1 MPSFEIN
8 PNAKKGSERDK
19 KLQNRA
25 DAGGVE
31 GRTAAKMLQKKGK
44 GPSLPGRTQDMKKV
58 SEEEVVPGI
67 KLVDII
73 LGEEKCGKGMYYCYT
88 DKKCKKMPEGLKMT
102 ARFGGGGHEPQEVGI
117 DKPVEGGEGGNGG
130 NGGGP
135 SESVS
140 IEDAFGN
147 KFMEVVDLIKPED
160 ITEKCWKGYKKKGM
174 KTMFGKRYPNC
185 VKANEENE
193 TVDEGIR
200 GDDSPTNA
208 QITKQG
214 AERQNAVAKL
224 MQNKDMQ
231 KRMDDAIAKKIKRE
245 KEEQAKRM
253 RGEEVNVD
261 EGALKDRARRAVQ
274 NQRDGYHGDDD
285 ALTKEMDKTKK
296 SVAKLKNS
304 NVVTRYSADA
314 AAKKLEKSIKK
325 EEVNVDEAVR
335 LQAEYGNLL
344 AVVVIWRGKSLMIK
358 MFFPQASMPKRE
370 DVQREVEKVY
380 PGCKVTQFR
389 RTELQSE
396 YSPHN
401 DPILRVQKEE
411 AECAGTPKDKDCPVH
426 GQKCCPNLSEE
437 EVDEAAGE
445 KDACYHKVK
454 ARYSVW
460 PSAYASGA
468 LVKCRK
474 KGAKN
479 WGNKTK
485 KEEFEY
491 ELNEGWVANT
501 AAKAFV
507 EEGLNEE
514 GVAILI
520 EEMGLESFVEF
531 VYDLGESTMLSEARA
546 GGVRVEPVT
555 KGGKAVG
562 SLKGGPKAAA
572 IKRLR
577 KEKQARRD
585 AESGSSKPSGMKAA
599 LKSQSDRAKAV
610 KSAKSQQPKKRGLL
624 DKVAKTVLDGMDRH
638 NKAMK
643 KAKGDI
649 ETTKKV
655 AKKAGKAA
663 KSFGSGFVSGVK
675 TAGKA
680 AKAGYKMATEE
691 EDRLGKSDLDEATP
705 RPKATQRGKISKAEA
720 QKRQA
725 RADRRAAAQ
734 ERRDDKAKAG
744 IDALIGSDADR
755 KAAAAARANP
765 EGQRQKALKRTI
777 ADRMAKGAK
786 DNKLGEKLNLKKA
799 DMGEVIDDFYDSD
812 APQFKGK
819 SKEKRRQMAI
829 AAKLQADEERACWK
843 SHKKVG
849 MKMKGGK
856 LVNDCRPK
864 NEAIDLKK
872 KSSERKLNTN
882 PGEKPESA
890 KEYRKNSEPL
900 RKHREK
906 FGDLSKVDE
915 AAPKYDKEGNDKFD
929 RYKRMVRHKQDKYGP
944 STLKQRLKHG
954 GVDYNIDNERKAKNE
969 DWQSVNRKDK
979 TDGLSQKAVNA
990 YRRENPG
997 SKLKTAVTKKPSELK
1012 KGSKDAKRRSSFCSR
1027 MKGMKKR
1034 LTSAKTARDPDS
1046 RINKALRRW
1055 NCN

>member
-8 PNAKKGSERDK
+8 PDAKKGSERDN

-117 DKPVEGGEGGNGG
+117 DKPVEGGEGDNGG

-193 TVDEGIR
+193 TV
-200 GDDSPTNA
+200 
-208 QITKQG
+208 
-214 AERQNAVAKL
+214 
-224 MQNKDMQ
+224 
-231 KRMDDAIAKKIKRE
+231 
-245 KEEQAKRM
+245 EESS
-253 RGEEVNVD
+253 
-261 EGALKDRARRAVQ
+261 LKDRARRAVQ

-344 AVVVIWRGKSLMIK
+344 AVVVMWRGRSLMIK

-370 DVQREVEKVY
+370 DVQREIEKVY
-380 PGCKVTQFR
+380 PGGKVTHFH
-389 RTELQSE
+389 RTDLPSE

-401 DPILRVQKEE
+401 APIVRVQKEE
-411 AECAGTPKDKDCPVH
+411 AECAGTPKGKDCAVH

-531 VYDLGESTMLSEARA
+531 VYDLGEDTMLSEARA

-843 SHKKVG
+843 THKKVG

-864 NEAIDLKK
+864 NEAVDLKK

-906 FGDLSKVDE
+906 FGDL
-915 AAPKYDKEGNDKFD
+915 
-929 RYKRMVRHKQDKYGP
+929 
-944 STLKQRLKHG
+944 
-954 GVDYNIDNERKAKNE
+954 AKE

-990 YRRENPG
+990 YRKENPG

>member
-460 PSAYASGA
+460 A
-468 LVKCRK
+468 KCICF
-474 KGAKN
+474 
-479 WGNKTK
+479 WC
-485 KEEFEY
+485 
-491 ELNEGWVANT
+491 
-501 AAKAFV
+501 
-507 EEGLNEE
+507 
-514 GVAILI
+514 
-520 EEMGLESFVEF
+520 
-531 VYDLGESTMLSEARA
+531 
-546 GGVRVEPVT
+546 
-555 KGGKAVG
+555 
-562 SLKGGPKAAA
+562 
-572 IKRLR
+572 
-577 KEKQARRD
+577 
-585 AESGSSKPSGMKAA
+585 
-599 LKSQSDRAKAV
+599 
-610 KSAKSQQPKKRGLL
+610 
-624 DKVAKTVLDGMDRH
+624 
-638 NKAMK
+638 
-643 KAKGDI
+643 
-649 ETTKKV
+649 
-655 AKKAGKAA
+655 
-663 KSFGSGFVSGVK
+663 
-675 TAGKA
+675 
-680 AKAGYKMATEE
+680 
-691 EDRLGKSDLDEATP
+691 
-705 RPKATQRGKISKAEA
+705 IS
-720 QKRQA
+720 
-725 RADRRAAAQ
+725 
-734 ERRDDKAKAG
+734 
-744 IDALIGSDADR
+744 
-755 KAAAAARANP
+755 
-765 EGQRQKALKRTI
+765 
-777 ADRMAKGAK
+777 
-786 DNKLGEKLNLKKA
+786 
-799 DMGEVIDDFYDSD
+799 
-812 APQFKGK
+812 
-819 SKEKRRQMAI
+819 
-829 AAKLQADEERACWK
+829 
-843 SHKKVG
+843 
-849 MKMKGGK
+849 
-856 LVNDCRPK
+856 
-864 NEAIDLKK
+864 
-872 KSSERKLNTN
+872 
-882 PGEKPESA
+882 
-890 KEYRKNSEPL
+890 
-900 RKHREK
+900 
-906 FGDLSKVDE
+906 
-915 AAPKYDKEGNDKFD
+915 
-929 RYKRMVRHKQDKYGP
+929 
-944 STLKQRLKHG
+944 
-954 GVDYNIDNERKAKNE
+954 
-969 DWQSVNRKDK
+969 
-979 TDGLSQKAVNA
+979 
-990 YRRENPG
+990 
-997 SKLKTAVTKKPSELK
+997 
-1012 KGSKDAKRRSSFCSR
+1012 
-1027 MKGMKKR
+1027 
-1034 LTSAKTARDPDS
+1034 
-1046 RINKALRRW
+1046 
-1055 NCN
+1055 

>member
-1 MPSFEIN
+1 
-8 PNAKKGSERDK
+8 
-19 KLQNRA
+19 
-25 DAGGVE
+25 
-31 GRTAAKMLQKKGK
+31 
-44 GPSLPGRTQDMKKV
+44 
-58 SEEEVVPGI
+58 
-67 KLVDII
+67 
-73 LGEEKCGKGMYYCYT
+73 
-88 DKKCKKMPEGLKMT
+88 
-102 ARFGGGGHEPQEVGI
+102 
-117 DKPVEGGEGGNGG
+117 
-130 NGGGP
+130 
-135 SESVS
+135 
-140 IEDAFGN
+140 
-147 KFMEVVDLIKPED
+147 
-160 ITEKCWKGYKKKGM
+160 
-174 KTMFGKRYPNC
+174 MFGKRYPNC

-193 TVDEGIR
+193 TVDEGNQPQA
-200 GDDSPTNA
+200 GDNERKMA
-208 QITKQG
+208 KMG

-224 MQNKDMQ
+224 MQNKEMQ
-231 KRMDDAIAKKIKRE
+231 KRFDAAIDKKIKKE

-253 RGEEVNVD
+253 RGEEVEVD
-261 EGALKDRARRAVQ
+261 EKYQGMYQSPAPTHNRLKSSDEKARMSPGRRAM
-274 NQRDGYHGDDD
+274 
-285 ALTKEMDKTKK
+285 AK
-296 SVAKLKNS
+296 S
-304 NVVTRYSADA
+304 DE
-314 AAKKLEKSIKK
+314 LEKSQPGSKRAKAQKKASMQMARNFKSARDTK

-344 AVVVIWRGKSLMIK
+344 AVVVMWRGRSLMIK

-370 DVQREVEKVY
+370 DVQREIEKVY
-380 PGCKVTQFR
+380 PGGKVTHFH
-389 RTELQSE
+389 RTDLPSE

-401 DPILRVQKEE
+401 APIVRVQKEE
-411 AECAGTPKDKDCPVH
+411 AECAGTPKGKDCPVH

-454 ARYSVW
+454 SRYSVW

-531 VYDLGESTMLSEARA
+531 VYDLGEDTMLSEARA

-691 EDRLGKSDLDEATP
+691 EDRLGK
-705 RPKATQRGKISKAEA
+705 
-720 QKRQA
+720 
-725 RADRRAAAQ
+725 
-734 ERRDDKAKAG
+734 
-744 IDALIGSDADR
+744 
-755 KAAAAARANP
+755 
-765 EGQRQKALKRTI
+765 
-777 ADRMAKGAK
+777 
-786 DNKLGEKLNLKKA
+786 
-799 DMGEVIDDFYDSD
+799 
-812 APQFKGK
+812 
-819 SKEKRRQMAI
+819 
-829 AAKLQADEERACWK
+829 
-843 SHKKVG
+843 
-849 MKMKGGK
+849 
-856 LVNDCRPK
+856 
-864 NEAIDLKK
+864 
-872 KSSERKLNTN
+872 
-882 PGEKPESA
+882 
-890 KEYRKNSEPL
+890 
-900 RKHREK
+900 
-906 FGDLSKVDE
+906 
-915 AAPKYDKEGNDKFD
+915 
-929 RYKRMVRHKQDKYGP
+929 
-944 STLKQRLKHG
+944 
-954 GVDYNIDNERKAKNE
+954 
-969 DWQSVNRKDK
+969 
-979 TDGLSQKAVNA
+979 
-990 YRRENPG
+990 
-997 SKLKTAVTKKPSELK
+997 
-1012 KGSKDAKRRSSFCSR
+1012 
-1027 MKGMKKR
+1027 
-1034 LTSAKTARDPDS
+1034 
-1046 RINKALRRW
+1046 
-1055 NCN
+1055 

>member
-130 NGGGP
+130 NGGTN
-135 SESVS
+135 EAIA

-160 ITEKCWKGYKKKGM
+160 IVEKCWKGYKKKGM

-185 VKANEENE
+185 VKANEENKLTDDALE
-193 TVDEGIR
+193 KAAAATLKRHKEQGYKVHSTDSMKDVQDRIKKRSQKEEVQVDEG
-200 GDDSPTNA
+200 S
-208 QITKQG
+208 
-214 AERQNAVAKL
+214 
-224 MQNKDMQ
+224 
-231 KRMDDAIAKKIKRE
+231 
-245 KEEQAKRM
+245 
-253 RGEEVNVD
+253 
-261 EGALKDRARRAVQ
+261 LKDRARRAVQ

-325 EEVNVDEAVR
+325 EEVNVDEGVR
-335 LQAEYGNLL
+335 LPAEYGNLL

-358 MFFPQASMPKRE
+358 MFFPQAKMPTRAE
-370 DVQREVEKVY
+370 IQTEIEKVY
-380 PGCKVTQFR
+380 PGGKVTSFT
-389 RTELQSE
+389 RTDLPSS
-396 YSPHN
+396 YAPTNSP
-401 DPILRVQKEE
+401 LLKVQKEE
-411 AECAGTPKDKDCPVH
+411 AECAGTPKGEDCAVH

-485 KEEFEY
+485 KEEVLADIAAEY
-491 ELNEGWVANT
+491 LFNEGI
-501 AAKAFV
+501 
-507 EEGLNEE
+507 NED
-514 GVAILI
+514 GVDIFI
-520 EEMGLESFVEF
+520 EELGLDQFVSFVE
-531 VYDLGESTMLSEARA
+531 GLSADTYLTEARA
-546 GGVRVEPVT
+546 AKKAR
-555 KGGKAVG
+555 KGAKSYDQVKAEIDAKEAAKKKP
-562 SLKGGPKAAA
+562 SAEKTKAAA
-572 IKRLR
+572 
-577 KEKQARRD
+577 ET
-585 AESGSSKPSGMKAA
+585 
-599 LKSQSDRAKAV
+599 AK
-610 KSAKSQQPKKRGLL
+610 KQQPKKKSAL
-624 DKVAKTVLDGMDRH
+624 DGVARAVLKGMDRH
-638 NKAMK
+638 KKAMAR
-643 KAKGDI
+643 AKSDI
-649 ETTKKV
+649 ETTKKIASKV
-655 AKKAGKAA
+655 GKGARE
-663 KSFGSGFVSGVK
+663 FGKGFSSGVK

-734 ERRDDKAKAG
+734 ERRDDRAKAG
-744 IDALIGSDADR
+744 IDALIGSDEDR

-765 EGQRQKALKRTI
+765 QGQRQKALKRTI

-843 SHKKVG
+843 THKKVG

-856 LVNDCRPK
+856 LVNDCRPKNEEVEVDENRFASHGGKDSDAGSAYAKPSKGGNKKGVYTLKGKDGKPLFDK

-906 FGDLSKVDE
+906 FGDL
-915 AAPKYDKEGNDKFD
+915 
-929 RYKRMVRHKQDKYGP
+929 
-944 STLKQRLKHG
+944 
-954 GVDYNIDNERKAKNE
+954 AKE

>member
-8 PNAKKGSERDK
+8 PKAKKGSERNK

-88 DKKCKKMPEGLKMT
+88 DKKCKKMPEGLKMA
-102 ARFGGGGHEPQEVGI
+102 ARFGGGGHDPQEVGI

-130 NGGGP
+130 NGGGT

-160 ITEKCWKGYKKKGM
+160 IVEKCWTGYTQKGMKKKGKKM
-174 KTMFGKRYPNC
+174 VPNC
-185 VKANEENE
+185 VPA
-193 TVDEGIR
+193 
-200 GDDSPTNA
+200 
-208 QITKQG
+208 
-214 AERQNAVAKL
+214 
-224 MQNKDMQ
+224 
-231 KRMDDAIAKKIKRE
+231 
-245 KEEQAKRM
+245 
-253 RGEEVNVD
+253 EEV
-261 EGALKDRARRAVQ
+261 Q
-274 NQRDGYHGDDD
+274 
-285 ALTKEMDKTKK
+285 
-296 SVAKLKNS
+296 
-304 NVVTRYSADA
+304 
-314 AAKKLEKSIKK
+314 
-325 EEVNVDEAVR
+325 VDEAVR
-335 LQAEYGNLL
+335 LPAEYGNLL
-344 AVVVIWRGKSLMIK
+344 AVVVMWRGKSLMMK

-370 DVQREVEKVY
+370 DVQREIEKVY
-380 PGCKVTQFR
+380 PGGKVTHFH
-389 RTELQSE
+389 RTELPSE

-401 DPILRVQKEE
+401 SPIVRVQKEE
-411 AECAGTPKDKDCPVH
+411 ACPKCAGKCGKGCGCDCHKV
-426 GQKCCPNLSEE
+426 N
-437 EVDEAAGE
+437 EAEGE

-599 LKSQSDRAKAV
+599 LRSQSDRAKAV

-649 ETTKKV
+649 ETTKKA
-655 AKKAGKAA
+655 AKKAGKVA
-663 KSFGSGFVSGVK
+663 KDFGSGFVSGVK

-680 AKAGYKMATEE
+680 AKAVHKLATEE
-691 EDRLGKSDLDEATP
+691 EDRLGK
-705 RPKATQRGKISKAEA
+705 
-720 QKRQA
+720 
-725 RADRRAAAQ
+725 
-734 ERRDDKAKAG
+734 
-744 IDALIGSDADR
+744 
-755 KAAAAARANP
+755 
-765 EGQRQKALKRTI
+765 
-777 ADRMAKGAK
+777 
-786 DNKLGEKLNLKKA
+786 
-799 DMGEVIDDFYDSD
+799 
-812 APQFKGK
+812 
-819 SKEKRRQMAI
+819 
-829 AAKLQADEERACWK
+829 
-843 SHKKVG
+843 
-849 MKMKGGK
+849 
-856 LVNDCRPK
+856 
-864 NEAIDLKK
+864 
-872 KSSERKLNTN
+872 
-882 PGEKPESA
+882 
-890 KEYRKNSEPL
+890 
-900 RKHREK
+900 
-906 FGDLSKVDE
+906 
-915 AAPKYDKEGNDKFD
+915 
-929 RYKRMVRHKQDKYGP
+929 
-944 STLKQRLKHG
+944 
-954 GVDYNIDNERKAKNE
+954 
-969 DWQSVNRKDK
+969 
-979 TDGLSQKAVNA
+979 
-990 YRRENPG
+990 
-997 SKLKTAVTKKPSELK
+997 
-1012 KGSKDAKRRSSFCSR
+1012 
-1027 MKGMKKR
+1027 
-1034 LTSAKTARDPDS
+1034 
-1046 RINKALRRW
+1046 
-1055 NCN
+1055 

>member
-8 PNAKKGSERDK
+8 PNSKKGSERDK

-193 TVDEGIR
+193 TVEEG
-200 GDDSPTNA
+200 S
-208 QITKQG
+208 
-214 AERQNAVAKL
+214 
-224 MQNKDMQ
+224 
-231 KRMDDAIAKKIKRE
+231 
-245 KEEQAKRM
+245 
-253 RGEEVNVD
+253 
-261 EGALKDRARRAVQ
+261 LKDRARRAVQ

-344 AVVVIWRGKSLMIK
+344 AVVVMWRGRSLMIK

-370 DVQREVEKVY
+370 DVQREIEKVY
-380 PGCKVTQFR
+380 PGGKVTHFH
-389 RTELQSE
+389 RTDLPSE

-401 DPILRVQKEE
+401 APIVRVQKEE
-411 AECAGTPKDKDCPVH
+411 AECAGTPKGKDCAVH

-531 VYDLGESTMLSEARA
+531 VYDLGEDTMLSEARA

-691 EDRLGKSDLDEATP
+691 EDRLGKSELDEATP

-744 IDALIGSDADR
+744 IDALIGSDEDR

-765 EGQRQKALKRTI
+765 QGQRQKALKRTI

-843 SHKKVG
+843 THKKVG

-856 LVNDCRPK
+856 LVNDCRPKNEEVAVDENRFASHGGKDSDAGSAYAKPSKGGNKKGVYTLKGKDGKPLFDK

-906 FGDLSKVDE
+906 FGDL
-915 AAPKYDKEGNDKFD
+915 
-929 RYKRMVRHKQDKYGP
+929 
-944 STLKQRLKHG
+944 
-954 GVDYNIDNERKAKNE
+954 AKE

-990 YRRENPG
+990 YRKENPG

>member
-1 MPSFEIN
+1 MASFDIN
-8 PNAKKGSERDK
+8 PKTHKAANKQAKINNMKKSDNPNERKVAAKK
-19 KLQNRA
+19 L
-25 DAGGVE
+25 
-31 GRTAAKMLQKKGK
+31 TPAARVDVPKFKKG
-44 GPSLPGRTQDMKKV
+44 QQ
-58 SEEEVVPGI
+58 EEVVPGLS
-67 KLVDII
+67 LVDII

-88 DKKCKKMPEGLKMT
+88 DKKCKKIPEGLKMT
-102 ARFGGGGHEPQEVGI
+102 ARFGGGGHDPQEVGI
-117 DKPVEGGEGGNGG
+117 DKPVEGGDGNGG
-130 NGGGP
+130 NGGGTT
-135 SESVS
+135 ESVS

-214 AERQNAVAKL
+214 AERQNAVTKL
-224 MQNKDMQ
+224 MQNKEMQ
-231 KRMDDAIAKKIKRE
+231 KRFDAAIDKKIKKE

-253 RGEEVNVD
+253 RGEESVAEVYKGKHGQSD
-261 EGALKDRARRAVQ
+261 KEYADSRSQGGKMVSGDSKQSGAEYTHGRRVKAANPGMQPDV
-274 NQRDGYHGDDD
+274 GG
-285 ALTKEMDKTKK
+285 KTKPK
-296 SVAKLKNS
+296 SQGKMDAGTRADLQYRKANLK
-304 NVVTRYSADA
+304 
-314 AAKKLEKSIKK
+314 KK
-325 EEVNVDEAVR
+325 VDEAVR

-344 AVVVIWRGKSLMIK
+344 AVVVMWRGRSLMIK

-370 DVQREVEKVY
+370 DVQREIEKVY
-380 PGCKVTQFR
+380 PGGKVTHFH
-389 RTELQSE
+389 RTDLPSE

-401 DPILRVQKEE
+401 APIVRVQKEE
-411 AECAGTPKDKDCPVH
+411 AECAGTPKGKDCAVH
-426 GQKCCPNLSEE
+426 GQKCCPSLSEE

-531 VYDLGESTMLSEARA
+531 VYDLGEGTMLSEARA

-599 LKSQSDRAKAV
+599 LRSQSDRAKAV

-655 AKKAGKAA
+655 AKRAGKVA
-663 KSFGSGFVSGVK
+663 KDFGSGFVSGVK
-675 TAGKA
+675 TAGKV

-734 ERRDDKAKAG
+734 ERRDDRAKAG
-744 IDALIGSDADR
+744 IDALIGSDEDR

-765 EGQRQKALKRTI
+765 QGQRQKALKRTI
-777 ADRMAKGAK
+777 VDRMAKGAK
-786 DNKLGEKLNLKKA
+786 DNNLGEKLNLKKA

-829 AAKLQADEERACWK
+829 AAKLQADE
-843 SHKKVG
+843 
-849 MKMKGGK
+849 
-856 LVNDCRPK
+856 
-864 NEAIDLKK
+864 AIDLKK

-900 RKHREK
+900 RRHREK
-906 FGDLSKVDE
+906 FGDL
-915 AAPKYDKEGNDKFD
+915 
-929 RYKRMVRHKQDKYGP
+929 
-944 STLKQRLKHG
+944 
-954 GVDYNIDNERKAKNE
+954 AKE

-990 YRRENPG
+990 YRKENPG
-997 SKLKTAVTKKPSELK
+997 SKLKTAVTTKPSKLK

>member
-67 KLVDII
+67 KLVDVI

-117 DKPVEGGEGGNGG
+117 DKPVEGGEGDNGG
-130 NGGGP
+130 NGGGT
-135 SESVS
+135 SESLS

-224 MQNKDMQ
+224 MQSKEMQ
-231 KRMDDAIAKKIKRE
+231 KRFDDAIDKKIKKE
-245 KEEQAKRM
+245 KEERAKRM
-253 RGEEVNVD
+253 RGEEV
-261 EGALKDRARRAVQ
+261 E
-274 NQRDGYHGDDD
+274 
-285 ALTKEMDKTKK
+285 
-296 SVAKLKNS
+296 
-304 NVVTRYSADA
+304 
-314 AAKKLEKSIKK
+314 
-325 EEVNVDEAVR
+325 VDEAIR

-358 MFFPQASMPKRE
+358 MFFPQATMPKRE

-396 YSPHN
+396 YAPHN

-411 AECAGTPKDKDCPVH
+411 AECAATPKGKDCPVH

-454 ARYSVW
+454 SRYSVW

-531 VYDLGESTMLSEARA
+531 VYDLGEDTMLSEARA

-599 LKSQSDRAKAV
+599 LRSQSDRAKAV

-691 EDRLGKSDLDEATP
+691 EDRLGK
-705 RPKATQRGKISKAEA
+705 
-720 QKRQA
+720 
-725 RADRRAAAQ
+725 
-734 ERRDDKAKAG
+734 
-744 IDALIGSDADR
+744 
-755 KAAAAARANP
+755 
-765 EGQRQKALKRTI
+765 
-777 ADRMAKGAK
+777 
-786 DNKLGEKLNLKKA
+786 
-799 DMGEVIDDFYDSD
+799 
-812 APQFKGK
+812 
-819 SKEKRRQMAI
+819 
-829 AAKLQADEERACWK
+829 
-843 SHKKVG
+843 
-849 MKMKGGK
+849 
-856 LVNDCRPK
+856 
-864 NEAIDLKK
+864 
-872 KSSERKLNTN
+872 
-882 PGEKPESA
+882 
-890 KEYRKNSEPL
+890 
-900 RKHREK
+900 
-906 FGDLSKVDE
+906 
-915 AAPKYDKEGNDKFD
+915 
-929 RYKRMVRHKQDKYGP
+929 
-944 STLKQRLKHG
+944 
-954 GVDYNIDNERKAKNE
+954 
-969 DWQSVNRKDK
+969 
-979 TDGLSQKAVNA
+979 
-990 YRRENPG
+990 
-997 SKLKTAVTKKPSELK
+997 
-1012 KGSKDAKRRSSFCSR
+1012 
-1027 MKGMKKR
+1027 
-1034 LTSAKTARDPDS
+1034 
-1046 RINKALRRW
+1046 
-1055 NCN
+1055 

>member
-117 DKPVEGGEGGNGG
+117 DKPVEGGEGDNGG

-193 TVDEGIR
+193 VDEKYQGMYQ
-200 GDDSPTNA
+200 SPAPTHNRLKSSDEKA
-208 QITKQG
+208 
-214 AERQNAVAKL
+214 
-224 MQNKDMQ
+224 
-231 KRMDDAIAKKIKRE
+231 RMSP
-245 KEEQAKRM
+245 
-253 RGEEVNVD
+253 G
-261 EGALKDRARRAVQ
+261 RRAM
-274 NQRDGYHGDDD
+274 
-285 ALTKEMDKTKK
+285 AK
-296 SVAKLKNS
+296 S
-304 NVVTRYSADA
+304 DE
-314 AAKKLEKSIKK
+314 LEKSDPGSKRAKAQKKASMQMARNFKSARDTK
-325 EEVNVDEAVR
+325 EEVNVDEAIR

-358 MFFPQASMPKRE
+358 MFFPQATMPKRE

-396 YSPHN
+396 YAPHN

-531 VYDLGESTMLSEARA
+531 VYDLGEDTMLSEARA

-599 LKSQSDRAKAV
+599 LRSQSDRAKAV

-843 SHKKVG
+843 THKKVG

-864 NEAIDLKK
+864 NEAVDLKK

-906 FGDLSKVDE
+906 FGDL
-915 AAPKYDKEGNDKFD
+915 
-929 RYKRMVRHKQDKYGP
+929 
-944 STLKQRLKHG
+944 
-954 GVDYNIDNERKAKNE
+954 AKE

-990 YRRENPG
+990 YRKENPG

>member
-67 KLVDII
+67 KLVDVI

-117 DKPVEGGEGGNGG
+117 DKPVEGGDGNGG
-130 NGGGP
+130 NGGGTT
-135 SESVS
+135 ESVS

-193 TVDEGIR
+193 TVDEGNQPQA
-200 GDDSPTNA
+200 GDNERKMA
-208 QITKQG
+208 KMG

-224 MQNKDMQ
+224 MQNKEMQ
-231 KRMDDAIAKKIKRE
+231 KRFDAAIDKKIKKE

-253 RGEEVNVD
+253 RGEEVEVD
-261 EGALKDRARRAVQ
+261 EKYQGMYQSPAPTHNRLKSSDEKARMSPGRRAM
-274 NQRDGYHGDDD
+274 
-285 ALTKEMDKTKK
+285 AK
-296 SVAKLKNS
+296 S
-304 NVVTRYSADA
+304 DE
-314 AAKKLEKSIKK
+314 LEKSQPGSKRAKAQKKASMQMARNFKSARDTK

-344 AVVVIWRGKSLMIK
+344 AVVVMWRGRSLMIK

-370 DVQREVEKVY
+370 DVQREIEKVY
-380 PGCKVTQFR
+380 PGGKVTHFH
-389 RTELQSE
+389 RTDLPSE

-401 DPILRVQKEE
+401 APIVRVQKEE
-411 AECAGTPKDKDCPVH
+411 AECAGTPKGKDCPVH

-454 ARYSVW
+454 SRYSVW

-531 VYDLGESTMLSEARA
+531 VYDLGEDTMLSEARA

-691 EDRLGKSDLDEATP
+691 EDRLGK
-705 RPKATQRGKISKAEA
+705 
-720 QKRQA
+720 
-725 RADRRAAAQ
+725 
-734 ERRDDKAKAG
+734 
-744 IDALIGSDADR
+744 
-755 KAAAAARANP
+755 
-765 EGQRQKALKRTI
+765 
-777 ADRMAKGAK
+777 
-786 DNKLGEKLNLKKA
+786 
-799 DMGEVIDDFYDSD
+799 
-812 APQFKGK
+812 
-819 SKEKRRQMAI
+819 
-829 AAKLQADEERACWK
+829 
-843 SHKKVG
+843 
-849 MKMKGGK
+849 
-856 LVNDCRPK
+856 
-864 NEAIDLKK
+864 
-872 KSSERKLNTN
+872 
-882 PGEKPESA
+882 
-890 KEYRKNSEPL
+890 
-900 RKHREK
+900 
-906 FGDLSKVDE
+906 
-915 AAPKYDKEGNDKFD
+915 
-929 RYKRMVRHKQDKYGP
+929 
-944 STLKQRLKHG
+944 
-954 GVDYNIDNERKAKNE
+954 
-969 DWQSVNRKDK
+969 
-979 TDGLSQKAVNA
+979 
-990 YRRENPG
+990 
-997 SKLKTAVTKKPSELK
+997 
-1012 KGSKDAKRRSSFCSR
+1012 
-1027 MKGMKKR
+1027 
-1034 LTSAKTARDPDS
+1034 
-1046 RINKALRRW
+1046 
-1055 NCN
+1055 

>member
-44 GPSLPGRTQDMKKV
+44 GPSLPGRSQDMKKV

-102 ARFGGGGHEPQEVGI
+102 ARFGGGGHDPQEVGI

-130 NGGGP
+130 NGGNGGGT
-135 SESVS
+135 SESLS

-224 MQNKDMQ
+224 MQSKEMQ
-231 KRMDDAIAKKIKRE
+231 KRFDAAIDKKIKKE
-245 KEEQAKRM
+245 KEERAKRM
-253 RGEEVNVD
+253 RG
-261 EGALKDRARRAVQ
+261 
-274 NQRDGYHGDDD
+274 
-285 ALTKEMDKTKK
+285 
-296 SVAKLKNS
+296 
-304 NVVTRYSADA
+304 
-314 AAKKLEKSIKK
+314 

-344 AVVVIWRGKSLMIK
+344 AVVVIWRGRSLMIK
-358 MFFPQASMPKRE
+358 MFFPQATMPKRE
-370 DVQREVEKVY
+370 DVQREVQKVY

-389 RTELQSE
+389 RTELPSE
-396 YSPHN
+396 TSPHN

-411 AECAGTPKDKDCPVH
+411 AECAGTPKGKDCAVH
-426 GQKCCPNLSEE
+426 GQKCCPSLSEE

-454 ARYSVW
+454 SRYSVW

-531 VYDLGESTMLSEARA
+531 VYDLGEDTMLSEARA

-691 EDRLGKSDLDEATP
+691 EDRLGK
-705 RPKATQRGKISKAEA
+705 
-720 QKRQA
+720 
-725 RADRRAAAQ
+725 
-734 ERRDDKAKAG
+734 
-744 IDALIGSDADR
+744 
-755 KAAAAARANP
+755 
-765 EGQRQKALKRTI
+765 
-777 ADRMAKGAK
+777 
-786 DNKLGEKLNLKKA
+786 
-799 DMGEVIDDFYDSD
+799 
-812 APQFKGK
+812 
-819 SKEKRRQMAI
+819 
-829 AAKLQADEERACWK
+829 
-843 SHKKVG
+843 
-849 MKMKGGK
+849 
-856 LVNDCRPK
+856 
-864 NEAIDLKK
+864 
-872 KSSERKLNTN
+872 
-882 PGEKPESA
+882 
-890 KEYRKNSEPL
+890 
-900 RKHREK
+900 
-906 FGDLSKVDE
+906 
-915 AAPKYDKEGNDKFD
+915 
-929 RYKRMVRHKQDKYGP
+929 
-944 STLKQRLKHG
+944 
-954 GVDYNIDNERKAKNE
+954 
-969 DWQSVNRKDK
+969 
-979 TDGLSQKAVNA
+979 
-990 YRRENPG
+990 
-997 SKLKTAVTKKPSELK
+997 
-1012 KGSKDAKRRSSFCSR
+1012 
-1027 MKGMKKR
+1027 
-1034 LTSAKTARDPDS
+1034 
-1046 RINKALRRW
+1046 
-1055 NCN
+1055 

>member
-8 PNAKKGSERDK
+8 PNAKKGSERDNK
-19 KLQNRA
+19 IQKRS
-25 DAGGVE
+25 DAGGRE
-31 GRTAAKMLQKKGK
+31 GEIAAKMMKKKGK
-44 GPSLPGRTQDMKKV
+44 GPSLPGRTADMRKMA
-58 SEEEVVPGI
+58 EEEVVPGI

-88 DKKCKKMPEGLKMT
+88 DKKCKKLPEGMKMT
-102 ARFGGGGHEPQEVGI
+102 ARYFGGGKEPSEVGI
-117 DKPVEGGEGGNGG
+117 DKPVEGGEGGDNGG
-130 NGGGP
+130 NGGGNGGGMG
-135 SESVS
+135 ESIA

-160 ITEKCWKGYKKKGM
+160 IVEKCWKGYKKKGM

-185 VKANEENE
+185 VKANEENDLPE
-193 TVDEGIR
+193 AAPKYD
-200 GDDSPTNA
+200 
-208 QITKQG
+208 
-214 AERQNAVAKL
+214 
-224 MQNKDMQ
+224 KDGNDKYDRS
-231 KRMDDAIAKKIKRE
+231 KRMIRHMQDKYGSAKSGFGPDSKFRT
-245 KEEQAKRM
+245 
-253 RGEEVNVD
+253 G
-261 EGALKDRARRAVQ
+261 KD
-274 NQRDGYHGDDD
+274 H
-285 ALTKEMDKTKK
+285 
-296 SVAKLKNS
+296 SVANE
-304 NVVTRYSADA
+304 
-314 AAKKLEKSIKK
+314 KKMKK
-325 EEVNVDEAVR
+325 EEVEKVDEAVR

-344 AVVVIWRGKSLMIK
+344 GVVVMWRGRSLMIK

-370 DVQREVEKVY
+370 DVQREIEKVY
-380 PGCKVTQFR
+380 PGGKVIQFR
-389 RTELQSE
+389 RTELPSD

-401 DPILRVQKEE
+401 APIVRVQKEE
-411 AECAGTPKDKDCPVH
+411 AECAGTPKGKDCPVH
-426 GQKCCPNLSEE
+426 GQKCCPSLSEE

-531 VYDLGESTMLSEARA
+531 VYDLGEDTMLSEARA

-599 LKSQSDRAKAV
+599 LRSQSDRAKAV

-663 KSFGSGFVSGVK
+663 KNFGSGFVSGVK

-691 EDRLGKSDLDEATP
+691 EDRLGK
-705 RPKATQRGKISKAEA
+705 
-720 QKRQA
+720 
-725 RADRRAAAQ
+725 
-734 ERRDDKAKAG
+734 
-744 IDALIGSDADR
+744 
-755 KAAAAARANP
+755 
-765 EGQRQKALKRTI
+765 
-777 ADRMAKGAK
+777 
-786 DNKLGEKLNLKKA
+786 
-799 DMGEVIDDFYDSD
+799 
-812 APQFKGK
+812 
-819 SKEKRRQMAI
+819 
-829 AAKLQADEERACWK
+829 
-843 SHKKVG
+843 
-849 MKMKGGK
+849 
-856 LVNDCRPK
+856 
-864 NEAIDLKK
+864 
-872 KSSERKLNTN
+872 
-882 PGEKPESA
+882 
-890 KEYRKNSEPL
+890 
-900 RKHREK
+900 
-906 FGDLSKVDE
+906 
-915 AAPKYDKEGNDKFD
+915 
-929 RYKRMVRHKQDKYGP
+929 
-944 STLKQRLKHG
+944 
-954 GVDYNIDNERKAKNE
+954 
-969 DWQSVNRKDK
+969 
-979 TDGLSQKAVNA
+979 
-990 YRRENPG
+990 
-997 SKLKTAVTKKPSELK
+997 
-1012 KGSKDAKRRSSFCSR
+1012 
-1027 MKGMKKR
+1027 
-1034 LTSAKTARDPDS
+1034 
-1046 RINKALRRW
+1046 
-1055 NCN
+1055 

>member
-117 DKPVEGGEGGNGG
+117 DKPVEGGDGNGG
-130 NGGGP
+130 NGGGTT
-135 SESVS
+135 ESVS

-185 VKANEENE
+185 VKANEEN
-193 TVDEGIR
+193 
-200 GDDSPTNA
+200 
-208 QITKQG
+208 
-214 AERQNAVAKL
+214 KL
-224 MQNKDMQ
+224 T
-231 KRMDDAIAKKIKRE
+231 
-245 KEEQAKRM
+245 
-253 RGEEVNVD
+253 
-261 EGALKDRARRAVQ
+261 
-274 NQRDGYHGDDD
+274 DD
-285 ALTKEMDKTKK
+285 ALEK
-296 SVAKLKNS
+296 
-304 NVVTRYSADA
+304 A
-314 AAKKLEKSIKK
+314 AAATQKRHKEQGYKVHSTDSMKDVQDRIKKRSQK

-344 AVVVIWRGKSLMIK
+344 AVVVMWRGRSLMIK

-370 DVQREVEKVY
+370 DVQREIEKVY
-380 PGCKVTQFR
+380 PGGKVTHFH
-389 RTELQSE
+389 RTDLPSD

-401 DPILRVQKEE
+401 APIVRVQKEE
-411 AECAGTPKDKDCPVH
+411 ACPKCAGKCGKGCECDCH
-426 GQKCCPNLSEE
+426 K
-437 EVDEAAGE
+437 VDEAAGE

-454 ARYSVW
+454 SRYSVW

-531 VYDLGESTMLSEARA
+531 VYDLGEDTMLSEARA

-691 EDRLGKSDLDEATP
+691 EDRLGK
-705 RPKATQRGKISKAEA
+705 
-720 QKRQA
+720 
-725 RADRRAAAQ
+725 
-734 ERRDDKAKAG
+734 
-744 IDALIGSDADR
+744 
-755 KAAAAARANP
+755 
-765 EGQRQKALKRTI
+765 
-777 ADRMAKGAK
+777 
-786 DNKLGEKLNLKKA
+786 
-799 DMGEVIDDFYDSD
+799 
-812 APQFKGK
+812 
-819 SKEKRRQMAI
+819 
-829 AAKLQADEERACWK
+829 
-843 SHKKVG
+843 
-849 MKMKGGK
+849 
-856 LVNDCRPK
+856 
-864 NEAIDLKK
+864 
-872 KSSERKLNTN
+872 
-882 PGEKPESA
+882 
-890 KEYRKNSEPL
+890 
-900 RKHREK
+900 
-906 FGDLSKVDE
+906 
-915 AAPKYDKEGNDKFD
+915 
-929 RYKRMVRHKQDKYGP
+929 
-944 STLKQRLKHG
+944 
-954 GVDYNIDNERKAKNE
+954 
-969 DWQSVNRKDK
+969 
-979 TDGLSQKAVNA
+979 
-990 YRRENPG
+990 
-997 SKLKTAVTKKPSELK
+997 
-1012 KGSKDAKRRSSFCSR
+1012 
-1027 MKGMKKR
+1027 
-1034 LTSAKTARDPDS
+1034 
-1046 RINKALRRW
+1046 
-1055 NCN
+1055 

>member
-67 KLVDII
+67 KLVDVI

-88 DKKCKKMPEGLKMT
+88 DKKCKKLPEGLKMT
-102 ARFGGGGHEPQEVGI
+102 ARFGGGGREPEEVGI
-117 DKPVEGGEGGNGG
+117 DKPVEGGEGDNGG
-130 NGGGP
+130 NGGTN
-135 SESVS
+135 ESIA

-160 ITEKCWKGYKKKGM
+160 IVEKCWKGYKKKGM

-231 KRMDDAIAKKIKRE
+231 KRMDDAIAKKVKRE

-314 AAKKLEKSIKK
+314 AAKKLEKSVKK
-325 EEVNVDEAVR
+325 EEVQVDEAIR
-335 LQAEYGNLL
+335 LPAEYGNLL
-344 AVVVIWRGKSLMIK
+344 AVVVLWRGRSLMIK
-358 MFFPQASMPKRE
+358 MFFPQAKMPNRTE
-370 DVQREVEKVY
+370 IQAEIEKVY
-380 PGCKVTQFR
+380 PGGRVASFS
-389 RTELQSE
+389 RTDLPSN
-396 YSPHN
+396 YAPINSP
-401 DPILRVQKEE
+401 LLKVQKEG
-411 AECAGTPKDKDCPVH
+411 AECAGTPKGEDCAVH

-485 KEEFEY
+485 KEEVLADIAAEY
-491 ELNEGWVANT
+491 LFNEGI
-501 AAKAFV
+501 
-507 EEGLNEE
+507 NED
-514 GVAILI
+514 GVDIFI
-520 EEMGLESFVEF
+520 EELGLDQFVSFVE
-531 VYDLGESTMLSEARA
+531 GLSADTYLTEARA
-546 GGVRVEPVT
+546 AKKAR
-555 KGGKAVG
+555 KGAKSYDQVKAEIDAREAAKKKP
-562 SLKGGPKAAA
+562 SAEKTKAAA
-572 IKRLR
+572 
-577 KEKQARRD
+577 ET
-585 AESGSSKPSGMKAA
+585 
-599 LKSQSDRAKAV
+599 AK
-610 KSAKSQQPKKRGLL
+610 KQQPKKKSAL
-624 DKVAKTVLDGMDRH
+624 DGVARAVLKGMDRH
-638 NKAMK
+638 KKAMAR
-643 KAKGDI
+643 AKSDI
-649 ETTKKV
+649 ETTKKIASKV
-655 AKKAGKAA
+655 GKGARE
-663 KSFGSGFVSGVK
+663 FGKGFSSGVK

-691 EDRLGKSDLDEATP
+691 EDRLGK
-705 RPKATQRGKISKAEA
+705 
-720 QKRQA
+720 
-725 RADRRAAAQ
+725 
-734 ERRDDKAKAG
+734 
-744 IDALIGSDADR
+744 ID
-755 KAAAAARANP
+755 
-765 EGQRQKALKRTI
+765 
-777 ADRMAKGAK
+777 
-786 DNKLGEKLNLKKA
+786 EKLNIKKA

-843 SHKKVG
+843 THKKVG

-864 NEAIDLKK
+864 NEEVAVDENRFASHGGKDSDAGSAYAKPSKGGNKKGVYTLKGKDGKPLFDKNEAVDLKK

-915 AAPKYDKEGNDKFD
+915 AAPKYDKQGNDKFD
-929 RYKRMVRHKQDKYGP
+929 RYKRMVRHKQDKYGT

-990 YRRENPG
+990 YRKENPG

>member
-44 GPSLPGRTQDMKKV
+44 GPSLPGRIQDMKKV

-73 LGEEKCGKGMYYCYT
+73 LGEEKCGKGMYYCHT
-88 DKKCKKMPEGLKMT
+88 DKKCKKMPAGLKMA
-102 ARFGGGGHEPQEVGI
+102 ARFGGGGIEPQEVGI

-130 NGGGP
+130 GTN
-135 SESVS
+135 ESIS

-160 ITEKCWKGYKKKGM
+160 IVEKCWKGYKKKGM

-185 VKANEENE
+185 VKANEE
-193 TVDEGIR
+193 T
-200 GDDSPTNA
+200 
-208 QITKQG
+208 
-214 AERQNAVAKL
+214 
-224 MQNKDMQ
+224 
-231 KRMDDAIAKKIKRE
+231 
-245 KEEQAKRM
+245 
-253 RGEEVNVD
+253 
-261 EGALKDRARRAVQ
+261 
-274 NQRDGYHGDDD
+274 
-285 ALTKEMDKTKK
+285 
-296 SVAKLKNS
+296 
-304 NVVTRYSADA
+304 
-314 AAKKLEKSIKK
+314 

-344 AVVVIWRGKSLMIK
+344 AVVVMWRGRSLMIK

-370 DVQREVEKVY
+370 DVQREIEKVY
-380 PGCKVTQFR
+380 PGGKVTHFH
-389 RTELQSE
+389 RTDLPSE

-401 DPILRVQKEE
+401 APIVRVQKEE
-411 AECAGTPKDKDCPVH
+411 HEEGCSKCAG
-426 GQKCCPNLSEE
+426 KCGEGCECGCHK
-437 EVDEAAGE
+437 VDEAAGE

-555 KGGKAVG
+555 KGGKPVG

-649 ETTKKV
+649 ETTKKA
-655 AKKAGKAA
+655 AKKAGKVA
-663 KSFGSGFVSGVK
+663 KDFGSGFVSGVK

-680 AKAGYKMATEE
+680 AKAVHKLATEE
-691 EDRLGKSDLDEATP
+691 EDRLGK
-705 RPKATQRGKISKAEA
+705 
-720 QKRQA
+720 
-725 RADRRAAAQ
+725 
-734 ERRDDKAKAG
+734 
-744 IDALIGSDADR
+744 
-755 KAAAAARANP
+755 
-765 EGQRQKALKRTI
+765 
-777 ADRMAKGAK
+777 
-786 DNKLGEKLNLKKA
+786 
-799 DMGEVIDDFYDSD
+799 
-812 APQFKGK
+812 
-819 SKEKRRQMAI
+819 
-829 AAKLQADEERACWK
+829 
-843 SHKKVG
+843 
-849 MKMKGGK
+849 
-856 LVNDCRPK
+856 
-864 NEAIDLKK
+864 
-872 KSSERKLNTN
+872 
-882 PGEKPESA
+882 
-890 KEYRKNSEPL
+890 
-900 RKHREK
+900 
-906 FGDLSKVDE
+906 
-915 AAPKYDKEGNDKFD
+915 
-929 RYKRMVRHKQDKYGP
+929 
-944 STLKQRLKHG
+944 
-954 GVDYNIDNERKAKNE
+954 
-969 DWQSVNRKDK
+969 
-979 TDGLSQKAVNA
+979 
-990 YRRENPG
+990 
-997 SKLKTAVTKKPSELK
+997 
-1012 KGSKDAKRRSSFCSR
+1012 
-1027 MKGMKKR
+1027 
-1034 LTSAKTARDPDS
+1034 
-1046 RINKALRRW
+1046 
-1055 NCN
+1055 

>member
-44 GPSLPGRTQDMKKV
+44 GPSLPGRSQDMKKV

-67 KLVDII
+67 KLVDVI

-130 NGGGP
+130 NGGTN
-135 SESVS
+135 EAIA

-160 ITEKCWKGYKKKGM
+160 IVEKCWKGYKKKGM

-193 TVDEGIR
+193 TVEEG
-200 GDDSPTNA
+200 S
-208 QITKQG
+208 
-214 AERQNAVAKL
+214 
-224 MQNKDMQ
+224 
-231 KRMDDAIAKKIKRE
+231 
-245 KEEQAKRM
+245 
-253 RGEEVNVD
+253 
-261 EGALKDRARRAVQ
+261 LKDRARRAVQ

-325 EEVNVDEAVR
+325 EEVNVDEGVR
-335 LQAEYGNLL
+335 LPAEYGNLL

-358 MFFPQASMPKRE
+358 MFFPQAKMPTRAE
-370 DVQREVEKVY
+370 IQTEIEKVY
-380 PGCKVTQFR
+380 PGGKVTSFT
-389 RTELQSE
+389 RTDLPSS
-396 YSPHN
+396 YAPTNSP
-401 DPILRVQKEE
+401 LLKVQKEE
-411 AECAGTPKDKDCPVH
+411 AECAGTPKGEDCAVH

-485 KEEFEY
+485 KEEVLADIAAEY
-491 ELNEGWVANT
+491 LFNEGI
-501 AAKAFV
+501 
-507 EEGLNEE
+507 NED
-514 GVAILI
+514 GVDIFI
-520 EEMGLESFVEF
+520 EELGLDQFVSFVE
-531 VYDLGESTMLSEARA
+531 GLSADTYLTEARA
-546 GGVRVEPVT
+546 AKKARKGAKSYDQVKAEIDAKEAT
-555 KGGKAVG
+555 KKKPSAE
-562 SLKGGPKAAA
+562 KTKAAA
-572 IKRLR
+572 
-577 KEKQARRD
+577 ET
-585 AESGSSKPSGMKAA
+585 
-599 LKSQSDRAKAV
+599 AK
-610 KSAKSQQPKKRGLL
+610 KQQPKKKSAL
-624 DKVAKTVLDGMDRH
+624 DGVARAVLKGMDRH
-638 NKAMK
+638 KKAMAR
-643 KAKGDI
+643 AKSDI
-649 ETTKKV
+649 ETTKKIASKV
-655 AKKAGKAA
+655 GKGARE
-663 KSFGSGFVSGVK
+663 FGKGFTSGVK

-691 EDRLGKSDLDEATP
+691 EDRLGK
-705 RPKATQRGKISKAEA
+705 
-720 QKRQA
+720 
-725 RADRRAAAQ
+725 
-734 ERRDDKAKAG
+734 
-744 IDALIGSDADR
+744 ID
-755 KAAAAARANP
+755 
-765 EGQRQKALKRTI
+765 
-777 ADRMAKGAK
+777 
-786 DNKLGEKLNLKKA
+786 EKLNIKKA

-843 SHKKVG
+843 THKKVG

-856 LVNDCRPK
+856 LVNDCRPKNEEVEVDENRFASHGGKDSDAGSAYAKPSKGGNKKGVYTLKGKDGKPLFDK

-906 FGDLSKVDE
+906 FGDL
-915 AAPKYDKEGNDKFD
+915 
-929 RYKRMVRHKQDKYGP
+929 
-944 STLKQRLKHG
+944 
-954 GVDYNIDNERKAKNE
+954 AKE

-990 YRRENPG
+990 YRKENPG

>member
-88 DKKCKKMPEGLKMT
+88 DKKCKKIPAGLKMVG
-102 ARFGGGGHEPQEVGI
+102 RFGGGGHEPQEVGI
-117 DKPVEGGEGGNGG
+117 DKPVEGGDGGNGG
-130 NGGGP
+130 NGGGTT
-135 SESVS
+135 ESVS

-160 ITEKCWKGYKKKGM
+160 IVEKCWTGYTQKGMKKKGKKM
-174 KTMFGKRYPNC
+174 VPNC
-185 VKANEENE
+185 VPA
-193 TVDEGIR
+193 
-200 GDDSPTNA
+200 
-208 QITKQG
+208 
-214 AERQNAVAKL
+214 
-224 MQNKDMQ
+224 
-231 KRMDDAIAKKIKRE
+231 
-245 KEEQAKRM
+245 
-253 RGEEVNVD
+253 EEV
-261 EGALKDRARRAVQ
+261 Q
-274 NQRDGYHGDDD
+274 
-285 ALTKEMDKTKK
+285 
-296 SVAKLKNS
+296 
-304 NVVTRYSADA
+304 
-314 AAKKLEKSIKK
+314 
-325 EEVNVDEAVR
+325 VDEAVR
-335 LQAEYGNLL
+335 LPAEYGNLL
-344 AVVVIWRGKSLMIK
+344 AVVVMWRGKSLMMK

-370 DVQREVEKVY
+370 DVQREIEKVY
-380 PGCKVTQFR
+380 PGGKVTHFH
-389 RTELQSE
+389 RTELPSE

-401 DPILRVQKEE
+401 SPIVRVQKEE
-411 AECAGTPKDKDCPVH
+411 ACPKCAGKCGKGCGCDCHKV
-426 GQKCCPNLSEE
+426 N
-437 EVDEAAGE
+437 EAEGE

-501 AAKAFV
+501 AAKVFV

-531 VYDLGESTMLSEARA
+531 VYDLGEETMLTEARA

-555 KGGKAVG
+555 KGGKPVG

-649 ETTKKV
+649 ETTKKA
-655 AKKAGKAA
+655 AKKAGKVA
-663 KSFGSGFVSGVK
+663 KDFGSGFVSGVK

-680 AKAGYKMATEE
+680 AKAVHKLATEE
-691 EDRLGKSDLDEATP
+691 EDRLGK
-705 RPKATQRGKISKAEA
+705 
-720 QKRQA
+720 
-725 RADRRAAAQ
+725 
-734 ERRDDKAKAG
+734 
-744 IDALIGSDADR
+744 
-755 KAAAAARANP
+755 
-765 EGQRQKALKRTI
+765 
-777 ADRMAKGAK
+777 
-786 DNKLGEKLNLKKA
+786 
-799 DMGEVIDDFYDSD
+799 
-812 APQFKGK
+812 
-819 SKEKRRQMAI
+819 
-829 AAKLQADEERACWK
+829 
-843 SHKKVG
+843 
-849 MKMKGGK
+849 
-856 LVNDCRPK
+856 
-864 NEAIDLKK
+864 
-872 KSSERKLNTN
+872 
-882 PGEKPESA
+882 
-890 KEYRKNSEPL
+890 
-900 RKHREK
+900 
-906 FGDLSKVDE
+906 
-915 AAPKYDKEGNDKFD
+915 
-929 RYKRMVRHKQDKYGP
+929 
-944 STLKQRLKHG
+944 
-954 GVDYNIDNERKAKNE
+954 
-969 DWQSVNRKDK
+969 
-979 TDGLSQKAVNA
+979 
-990 YRRENPG
+990 
-997 SKLKTAVTKKPSELK
+997 
-1012 KGSKDAKRRSSFCSR
+1012 
-1027 MKGMKKR
+1027 
-1034 LTSAKTARDPDS
+1034 
-1046 RINKALRRW
+1046 
-1055 NCN
+1055 

>member
-44 GPSLPGRTQDMKKV
+44 GPSLPGRTKDMKKM

-88 DKKCKKMPEGLKMT
+88 DKKCKKVPEGLKMT

-130 NGGGP
+130 NGGGT
-135 SESVS
+135 SESLS

-185 VKANEENE
+185 VKANEENVNE
-193 TVDEGIR
+193 APYQVMG
-200 GDDSPTNA
+200 SPDG
-208 QITKQG
+208 KK
-214 AERQNAVAKL
+214 E
-224 MQNKDMQ
+224 
-231 KRMDDAIAKKIKRE
+231 KKIGKPV
-245 KEEQAKRM
+245 KS
-253 RGEEVNVD
+253 
-261 EGALKDRARRAVQ
+261 
-274 NQRDGYHGDDD
+274 
-285 ALTKEMDKTKK
+285 KK
-296 SVAKLKNS
+296 
-304 NVVTRYSADA
+304 YADA
-314 AAKKLEKSIKK
+314 RAAELADTHKATGGKYRSEYTEEANVEVSEGDKYDNVGKQAARMSLLNNPGPRSTPEQTAEKKARLEKKRGMKLDDHPQFKK
-325 EEVNVDEAVR
+325 EEVDKRRAPSELVARLSAKREGHMAQDGPNKAAYDAKQRVLAKTKAKRMKEEVEVAEAVR

-358 MFFPQASMPKRE
+358 MFFPQATMPKRE

-411 AECAGTPKDKDCPVH
+411 AECARTPKGKDCAVH
-426 GQKCCPNLSEE
+426 GQKCCPSLSEE

-485 KEEFEY
+485 KE
-491 ELNEGWVANT
+491 
-501 AAKAFV
+501 
-507 EEGLNEE
+507 
-514 GVAILI
+514 
-520 EEMGLESFVEF
+520 
-531 VYDLGESTMLSEARA
+531 
-546 GGVRVEPVT
+546 
-555 KGGKAVG
+555 
-562 SLKGGPKAAA
+562 
-572 IKRLR
+572 
-577 KEKQARRD
+577 
-585 AESGSSKPSGMKAA
+585 
-599 LKSQSDRAKAV
+599 
-610 KSAKSQQPKKRGLL
+610 
-624 DKVAKTVLDGMDRH
+624 
-638 NKAMK
+638 
-643 KAKGDI
+643 
-649 ETTKKV
+649 
-655 AKKAGKAA
+655 
-663 KSFGSGFVSGVK
+663 SFGLSDWRSDLD
-675 TAGKA
+675 
-680 AKAGYKMATEE
+680 
-691 EDRLGKSDLDEATP
+691 EDRLGK
-705 RPKATQRGKISKAEA
+705 
-720 QKRQA
+720 
-725 RADRRAAAQ
+725 
-734 ERRDDKAKAG
+734 
-744 IDALIGSDADR
+744 
-755 KAAAAARANP
+755 
-765 EGQRQKALKRTI
+765 
-777 ADRMAKGAK
+777 GAK
-786 DNKLGEKLNLKKA
+786 NNRLGEKLNLKKA

-843 SHKKVG
+843 THKKVG

-856 LVNDCRPK
+856 LVNDCRPKNEEVEVDENRFASHGGKDSDAGSAYAKPSKGGNKKGVYTLKGKDGKPLFDK

-906 FGDLSKVDE
+906 FGDL
-915 AAPKYDKEGNDKFD
+915 
-929 RYKRMVRHKQDKYGP
+929 
-944 STLKQRLKHG
+944 
-954 GVDYNIDNERKAKNE
+954 AKE

-990 YRRENPG
+990 YRKENPG

-1046 RINKALRRW
+1046 KINKALRRW

>member
-67 KLVDII
+67 KLVDVI

-193 TVDEGIR
+193 TVDEGNQPQA
-200 GDDSPTNA
+200 GDNERKMA
-208 QITKQG
+208 KMG

-224 MQNKDMQ
+224 MQSKEMQ
-231 KRMDDAIAKKIKRE
+231 KRFDAAIDKKIKKE

-253 RGEEVNVD
+253 RGEEVEVD
-261 EGALKDRARRAVQ
+261 EKYQGMYQSPAPTHNRLKSSDEKARMSPGRRAM
-274 NQRDGYHGDDD
+274 
-285 ALTKEMDKTKK
+285 AK
-296 SVAKLKNS
+296 S
-304 NVVTRYSADA
+304 DE
-314 AAKKLEKSIKK
+314 LEKSQPGSKRAKAQKKASMQMARNFKSARDTK

-344 AVVVIWRGKSLMIK
+344 AVVVMWRGRSLMIK

-370 DVQREVEKVY
+370 DVQREIEKVY
-380 PGCKVTQFR
+380 PGGKVTHFH
-389 RTELQSE
+389 RTDLPSE

-401 DPILRVQKEE
+401 APIVRVQKEE
-411 AECAGTPKDKDCPVH
+411 AECAGTPKGKDCPVH

-454 ARYSVW
+454 SRYSVW

-531 VYDLGESTMLSEARA
+531 VYDLGEDTMLSEARA

-675 TAGKA
+675 TAGKV

-829 AAKLQADEERACWK
+829 AAKLQANENRFA
-843 SHKKVG
+843 SHGGKDTDAGSAYAKPS
-849 MKMKGGK
+849 KGGNK
-856 LVNDCRPK
+856 KGVYTLKGKDGKPLFDK

-906 FGDLSKVDE
+906 FGDL
-915 AAPKYDKEGNDKFD
+915 
-929 RYKRMVRHKQDKYGP
+929 
-944 STLKQRLKHG
+944 
-954 GVDYNIDNERKAKNE
+954 AKE

-990 YRRENPG
+990 YRKENPG

>member
-67 KLVDII
+67 KLVDVI

-117 DKPVEGGEGGNGG
+117 DKPVEGGDGNGG
-130 NGGGP
+130 NGGGTT
-135 SESVS
+135 ESVS

-193 TVDEGIR
+193 TVDEGNQPQA
-200 GDDSPTNA
+200 GDNERKMA
-208 QITKQG
+208 KMG
-214 AERQNAVAKL
+214 AERQNAVGKL
-224 MQNKDMQ
+224 MQNKEMQ
-231 KRMDDAIAKKIKRE
+231 KRFDAAIDKKIKKE

-253 RGEEVNVD
+253 RGEEVEVD
-261 EGALKDRARRAVQ
+261 EKYQGMYQSPAPTHNRLKSSDEKARMSPGRRAM
-274 NQRDGYHGDDD
+274 
-285 ALTKEMDKTKK
+285 AK
-296 SVAKLKNS
+296 S
-304 NVVTRYSADA
+304 DE
-314 AAKKLEKSIKK
+314 LEKSQPGSKRAKAQKKASMQMARNFKSARDTK

-344 AVVVIWRGKSLMIK
+344 AVVVMWRGRSLMIK

-370 DVQREVEKVY
+370 DVQREIEKVY
-380 PGCKVTQFR
+380 PGGKVTHFH
-389 RTELQSE
+389 RTDLPSE

-401 DPILRVQKEE
+401 APIVRVQKEE
-411 AECAGTPKDKDCPVH
+411 AECAGTPKGKDCPVH

-454 ARYSVW
+454 SRYSVW

-531 VYDLGESTMLSEARA
+531 VYDLGEDTMLSEARA

-691 EDRLGKSDLDEATP
+691 EDRLGK
-705 RPKATQRGKISKAEA
+705 
-720 QKRQA
+720 
-725 RADRRAAAQ
+725 
-734 ERRDDKAKAG
+734 
-744 IDALIGSDADR
+744 
-755 KAAAAARANP
+755 
-765 EGQRQKALKRTI
+765 
-777 ADRMAKGAK
+777 
-786 DNKLGEKLNLKKA
+786 
-799 DMGEVIDDFYDSD
+799 
-812 APQFKGK
+812 
-819 SKEKRRQMAI
+819 
-829 AAKLQADEERACWK
+829 
-843 SHKKVG
+843 
-849 MKMKGGK
+849 
-856 LVNDCRPK
+856 
-864 NEAIDLKK
+864 
-872 KSSERKLNTN
+872 
-882 PGEKPESA
+882 
-890 KEYRKNSEPL
+890 
-900 RKHREK
+900 
-906 FGDLSKVDE
+906 
-915 AAPKYDKEGNDKFD
+915 
-929 RYKRMVRHKQDKYGP
+929 
-944 STLKQRLKHG
+944 
-954 GVDYNIDNERKAKNE
+954 
-969 DWQSVNRKDK
+969 
-979 TDGLSQKAVNA
+979 
-990 YRRENPG
+990 
-997 SKLKTAVTKKPSELK
+997 
-1012 KGSKDAKRRSSFCSR
+1012 
-1027 MKGMKKR
+1027 
-1034 LTSAKTARDPDS
+1034 
-1046 RINKALRRW
+1046 
-1055 NCN
+1055 

>member
-1 MPSFEIN
+1 
-8 PNAKKGSERDK
+8 
-19 KLQNRA
+19 
-25 DAGGVE
+25 
-31 GRTAAKMLQKKGK
+31 
-44 GPSLPGRTQDMKKV
+44 
-58 SEEEVVPGI
+58 
-67 KLVDII
+67 
-73 LGEEKCGKGMYYCYT
+73 
-88 DKKCKKMPEGLKMT
+88 
-102 ARFGGGGHEPQEVGI
+102 
-117 DKPVEGGEGGNGG
+117 
-130 NGGGP
+130 
-135 SESVS
+135 
-140 IEDAFGN
+140 
-147 KFMEVVDLIKPED
+147 
-160 ITEKCWKGYKKKGM
+160 
-174 KTMFGKRYPNC
+174 MFGKRYPNC

-224 MQNKDMQ
+224 MQNKEMQ
-231 KRMDDAIAKKIKRE
+231 KRFDAAIDKKIKKE

-344 AVVVIWRGKSLMIK
+344 AVVVVWRGRSLMIK
-358 MFFPQASMPKRE
+358 MFFPQATMPKRE
-370 DVQREVEKVY
+370 DVQREVQKVY

-389 RTELQSE
+389 RTELPSE
-396 YSPHN
+396 TSPHN

-411 AECAGTPKDKDCPVH
+411 AECAGTPKGKDCPVH

-531 VYDLGESTMLSEARA
+531 VYDLGEDTMLSEARA

-744 IDALIGSDADR
+744 IDALIGSDEDR

-765 EGQRQKALKRTI
+765 Q
-777 ADRMAKGAK
+777 
-786 DNKLGEKLNLKKA
+786 
-799 DMGEVIDDFYDSD
+799 V
-812 APQFKGK
+812 
-819 SKEKRRQMAI
+819 
-829 AAKLQADEERACWK
+829 
-843 SHKKVG
+843 
-849 MKMKGGK
+849 
-856 LVNDCRPK
+856 
-864 NEAIDLKK
+864 
-872 KSSERKLNTN
+872 
-882 PGEKPESA
+882 
-890 KEYRKNSEPL
+890 
-900 RKHREK
+900 
-906 FGDLSKVDE
+906 
-915 AAPKYDKEGNDKFD
+915 
-929 RYKRMVRHKQDKYGP
+929 
-944 STLKQRLKHG
+944 
-954 GVDYNIDNERKAKNE
+954 
-969 DWQSVNRKDK
+969 KDK
-979 TDGLSQKAVNA
+979 KH
-990 YRRENPG
+990 
-997 SKLKTAVTKKPSELK
+997 
-1012 KGSKDAKRRSSFCSR
+1012 
-1027 MKGMKKR
+1027 
-1034 LTSAKTARDPDS
+1034 
-1046 RINKALRRW
+1046 
-1055 NCN
+1055 